1 MQKRVVW
8 SVCAA
13 LILIL
18 AVVAFLLATG
28 ERGLS
33 SGRSD
38 RPPTPFAPRSVE
50 VTRLGDA
57 ETEALGWSTEG
68 LDRLFD
74 FVSRLSTDTFII
86 QTAGV
91 EVGVLGRPEIR
102 FNVHSARKAMLS
114 AVVGQHIGQLP
125 NQIPIDA
132 TLEDLDIDD
141 APMRLTRLQ
150 RSATVLDLLR
160 SMSGINHP
168 AAAEGGLAADRDRR
182 LGDSENQPGTIWAYN
197 NWDYNALTT
206 IFERRTGM
214 TVAEA
219 FDIGIAR
226 AIGMQDF
233 SVGDAYYIVE
243 PEVSRHR
250 AAMFRMS
257 GRDLARFGQL
267 YLDHGVANRREVV
280 PASWID
286 RITQDYAVTGI
297 EGLRAGHGYL
307 WWLPA
312 SETGLPGGSFFAWG
326 LGWQTVMVLPHWDT
340 VIVLQSDTEE
350 FLRRW
355 LAMQSNGVN
364 GDMALERIV
373 EQCFQSDFISTEF
386 CREDR
391 FTTRREIGALIS
403 LIVQARL

>member
-13 LILIL
+13 LIVVL

-38 RPPTPFAPRSVE
+38 RPLSPFAPRSVE

-57 ETEALGWSTEG
+57 ETEGLGWSAEG

-86 QTAGV
+86 QTGGAV
-91 EVGVLGRPEIR
+91 VGALGQPEIR
-102 FNVHSARKAMLS
+102 FDVHSARKAMLS
-114 AVVGQHIGQLP
+114 AVVGQHVGRQA
-125 NQIPIDA
+125 NQIPLDA
-132 TLEDLDIDD
+132 TLEDLGIDD

-150 RSATVLDLLR
+150 RSATVLDLLQ

-168 AAAEGGLAADRDRR
+168 AAAGGGLTADRDRR
-182 LGDSENQPGTIWAYN
+182 LGDSENEPGTIWAYN

-219 FDIGIAR
+219 FETGIAR
-226 AIGMQDF
+226 PIGMQDF
-233 SVGDAYYIVE
+233 SADDVYYLDA

-267 YLDHGVANRREVV
+267 YLDHGLAGGRAVL

-326 LGWQTVMVLPHWDT
+326 LGWQTVIVLPAGIPSLCFSPTRESFCGAGWRCGETVLMATRHWSASSNNASGQ
-340 VIVLQSDTEE
+340 IS
-350 FLRRW
+350 RRPSS
-355 LAMQSNGVN
+355 AGKIDSRRDVK
-364 GDMALERIV
+364 
-373 EQCFQSDFISTEF
+373 ST
-386 CREDR
+386 R
-391 FTTRREIGALIS
+391 
-403 LIVQARL
+403 